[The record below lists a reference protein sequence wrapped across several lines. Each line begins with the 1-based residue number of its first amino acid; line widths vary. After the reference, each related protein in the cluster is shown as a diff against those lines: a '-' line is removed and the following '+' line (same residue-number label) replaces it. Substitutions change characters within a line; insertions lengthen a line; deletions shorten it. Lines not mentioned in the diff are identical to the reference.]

1 MEEAGKA
8 MRYSMLLLFGGMLA
22 LQGCAP
28 NWQPSWNTSGNAA
41 VPTVDSLTLRRVT
54 TGDTAVEV
62 LRTENL
68 DYAAMRAPAT
78 PTTQMTPDD
87 AMRLPPP
94 PPPPRTSSSTPPP
107 MASVPPR
114 APSPPAT
121 TPSAM
126 PAAPPARVEGT
137 IVPGAPGQPA
147 GIVAGG
153 NDRVQVFN
161 QPGTAGGGIAV
172 RDGGSTTI
180 IGPGGRITSVPTQ
193 R

>member
-1 MEEAGKA
+1 
-8 MRYSMLLLFGGMLA
+8 MRHSMLLLFGGMLA

-41 VPTVDSLTLRRVT
+41 LPKVDSLTVRRVT
-54 TGDTAVEV
+54 TGDTTAEV
-62 LRTENL
+62 LRTESL
-68 DYAAMRAPAT
+68 DYEAMRAPAT

-94 PPPPRTSSSTPPP
+94 PPPPRMSSSTPPP

-121 TPSAM
+121 TPAAM
-126 PAAPPARVEGT
+126 PAPPPPRVEGT
-137 IVPGAPGQPA
+137 VIPATPGQPA

-153 NDRVQVFN
+153 NDRTQVFN

-172 RDGGSTTI
+172 RDGGTTTI

>member
-1 MEEAGKA
+1 
-8 MRYSMLLLFGGMLA
+8 MRHSMLLLFGGMLA
-22 LQGCAP
+22 LQGCGP
-28 NWQPSWNTSGNAA
+28 NWQPSWNTSRNAA
-41 VPTVDSLTLRRVT
+41 IPQMDSLTVRRVT
-54 TGDTAVEV
+54 SGDTTTEV
-62 LRTENL
+62 LRTETL

-87 AMRLPPP
+87 ALRLPPP
-94 PPPPRTSSSTPPP
+94 PPPLRSSSSTPPP

-114 APSPPAT
+114 APSPPAA

-126 PAAPPARVEGT
+126 PSPPPARVEGT
-137 IVPGAPGQPA
+137 VIPATPGQPG

-153 NDRVQVFN
+153 NDRIQVFN
-161 QPGTAGGGIAV
+161 PPGTAGGGIAV

-180 IGPGGRITSVPTQ
+180 IGPGGRITSVPTP

>member
-1 MEEAGKA
+1 
-8 MRYSMLLLFGGMLA
+8 MRHSMLLLFGGMLA
-22 LQGCAP
+22 LQGCGP

-54 TGDTAVEV
+54 SGDTSAEV

-87 AMRLPPP
+87 ALRLPSTPPP
-94 PPPPRTSSSTPPP
+94 PSPRTSSSTPPP

-121 TPSAM
+121 IPSAM
-126 PAAPPARVEGT
+126 PSPPPARVEGGVIPAT
-137 IVPGAPGQPA
+137 PGQPA

-153 NDRVQVFN
+153 NDRTRVFN
-161 QPGTAGGGIAV
+161 QPGTAGGGIAIQ
-172 RDGGSTTI
+172 DGGTTTI
-180 IGPGGRITSVPTQ
+180 IGPGGRITSVPPQ